1 MSKIVL
7 DIDDKNLPVV
17 LSILENLKVGLIQNI
32 TVNNTKT
39 NIKPVKSSLDKI
51 ETQSNQ
57 QTHQNKY
64 LSKSKYKQKIN
75 QKPEEDE
82 FLPKTTSTGKYLSK
96 ADFKNKLKTNKT
108 KR

>member
-17 LSILENLKVGLIQNI
+17 LSILENLKDGLIQNI
-32 TVNNTKT
+32 TVNNAKI
-39 NIKPVKSSLDKI
+39 NIKPVKSSLDNI
-51 ETQSNQ
+51 ETQSKQ
-57 QTHQNKY
+57 PAQQNKY
-64 LSKSKYKQKIN
+64 LSKSKYKQKMN
-75 QKPEEDE
+75 QRPEEDE

-96 ADFKNKLKTNKT
+96 DDFKNKLKTNKT